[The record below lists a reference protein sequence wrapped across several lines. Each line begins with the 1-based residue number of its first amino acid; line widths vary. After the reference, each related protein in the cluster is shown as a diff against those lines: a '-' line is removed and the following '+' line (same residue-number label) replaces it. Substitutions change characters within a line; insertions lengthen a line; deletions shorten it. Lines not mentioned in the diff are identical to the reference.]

1 MKSRIEELLEKYW
14 EGETTLLEEKELKE
28 AINNVEGFEKEK
40 AMFAALADFKTEE
53 PQKLVPP
60 QMKSGKQRI
69 LQRLGWAA
77 SLILLISSVWIW
89 QDYRQK
95 EEERLAYEEVMNALV
110 LIQTNLAKGQAQLE
124 PLNDFKYLNTTHQL
138 FPQEP

>member
-14 EGETTLLEEKELKE
+14 EGETTLFEEKELKE

-40 AMFAALADFKTEE
+40 AMFAALVNFKTEE
-53 PQKLVPP
+53 PQKLALP
-60 QMKSGKQRI
+60 QKKSAKQRS
-69 LQRLGWAA
+69 LQWLGWAA

-89 QDYRQK
+89 QDYKQK
-95 EEERLAYEEVMNALV
+95 EEERLAYEEVMNALA
-110 LIQTNLAKGQAQLE
+110 LIQSNLAKGQAQLE
-124 PLNDFKYLNTTHQL
+124 PLNDFKYLNTTNQL